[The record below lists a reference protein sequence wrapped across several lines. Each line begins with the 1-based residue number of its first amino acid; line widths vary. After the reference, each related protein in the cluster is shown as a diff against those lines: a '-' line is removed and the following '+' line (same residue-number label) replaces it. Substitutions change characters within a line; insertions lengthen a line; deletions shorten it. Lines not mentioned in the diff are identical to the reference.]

1 MKSIF
6 IKNMVCDRCKN
17 VLQQEFRHAEIPVKT
32 VKLDEI
38 VFDETQTKNYKILQE
53 IVTRNGFEIINSES
67 TILVEQ
73 VKSYLINELSKNSKS
88 NSKHINKEYSTISKL
103 FSNSQDITIE
113 KYYILL
119 KIEKAKELVQM
130 GNLSFSDI
138 AYSLDYKSGSHL
150 AKQFKSI
157 TGMSMSDY
165 KKNTI
170 MGSTI
175 SGQNYI
181 NTNQYCKNKNVRNTL
196 VL

>member
-1 MKSIF
+1 
-6 IKNMVCDRCKN
+6 MVCDRCKS
-17 VLQQEFRHAEIPVKT
+17 VLQQEFQHAEIPVKT
-32 VKLDEI
+32 VKLGEI
-38 VFDETQTKNYKILQE
+38 VFDETQTINYKVLQE

-67 TILVEQ
+67 TIIIEQ

-88 NSKHINKEYSTISKL
+88 NKNLSDSISKHINKEYSTISKL

-165 KKNTI
+165 KKI
-170 MGSTI
+170 RLWDRQSLDKI
-175 SGQNYI
+175 I
-181 NTNQYCKNKNVRNTL
+181 
-196 VL
+196 